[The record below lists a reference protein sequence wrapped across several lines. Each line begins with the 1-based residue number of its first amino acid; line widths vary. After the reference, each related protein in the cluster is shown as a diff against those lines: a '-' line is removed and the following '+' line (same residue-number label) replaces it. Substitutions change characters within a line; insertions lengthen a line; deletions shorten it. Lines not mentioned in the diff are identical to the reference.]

1 MIDYP
6 ERILQEDAIFKQSTP
21 IETIQIKPSKNIQ
34 TALTKFIWK
43 ILNYVIFIKM
53 KPIWSVKKMWMNVNM
68 PVPTTFETYRDKIVA
83 QNIKTVKPSFVRFKD
98 LNPVVGHIELWP
110 IWILYEAESMVGPLA
125 ALAHIVLR

>member
-1 MIDYP
+1 
-6 ERILQEDAIFKQSTP
+6 
-21 IETIQIKPSKNIQ
+21 
-34 TALTKFIWK
+34 
-43 ILNYVIFIKM
+43 
-53 KPIWSVKKMWMNVNM
+53 MWMNVNM

-83 QNIKTVKPSFVRFKD
+83 QNIKTVKPSFVRYKD